1 MDEPN
6 VNEPKKQHW
15 LLHYIST
22 HPAAIVFY
30 FIAGLASI
38 LGCVLVFF
46 PWAFAAKRELTFSV
60 NPNRTPIVQAAK
72 SSDIAITYKGIKVE
86 GDVTAE
92 QIAIW
97 NNGRESIR
105 REAILTNII
114 LYVPTN
120 CQLLEVKVLQTRQ
133 AVSGFQLNTTNMAF
147 GNIGL
152 DWRILQK
159 WEGALVQIVY
169 AGTRTNAIAIA
180 GVIEGQDDIL
190 QRNVPP
196 KFLNLGLLDL
206 LVEVLFWIIGVFA
219 TVVMVAGILFRKAS
233 DKRRKLMD
241 TLMSCVAYML
251 IIIALIALGR
261 CVHIR
266 VDTTPFGF

>member
-22 HPAAIVFY
+22 HPAAILYY
-30 FIAGLASI
+30 FIAALASI
-38 LGCVLVFF
+38 LTFVFGFF

-97 NNGRESIR
+97 NNGRASIR
-105 REAILTNII
+105 REAILTTNII
-114 LYVPTN
+114 LCVPTN

-133 AVSGFQLNTTNMAF
+133 AVSGFQLNTTNMAS

-159 WEGALVQIVY
+159 LEGALVQIVY
-169 AGTRTNAIAIA
+169 AGTRTRS
-180 GVIEGQDDIL
+180 E
-190 QRNVPP
+190 
-196 KFLNLGLLDL
+196 
-206 LVEVLFWIIGVFA
+206 E
-219 TVVMVAGILFRKAS
+219 
-233 DKRRKLMD
+233 RRVGKECL
-241 TLMSCVAYML
+241 SW
-251 IIIALIALGR
+251 
-261 CVHIR
+261 
-266 VDTTPFGF
+266 